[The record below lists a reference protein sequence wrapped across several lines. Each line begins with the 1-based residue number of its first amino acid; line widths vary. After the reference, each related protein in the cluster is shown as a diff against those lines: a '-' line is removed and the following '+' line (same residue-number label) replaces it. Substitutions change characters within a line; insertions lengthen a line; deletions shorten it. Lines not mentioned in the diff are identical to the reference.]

1 MIYCV
6 IKEILQSKT
15 LLLFFLFLIISV
27 QLIAG
32 TTGKLSGRVVEK
44 NKSGLP
50 SVNVLI
56 AGTSLGASTDVDGY
70 FSVLNIPPG
79 SYKIQFSL
87 VGYRT
92 RIVND
97 IIISTNNTTKL
108 NAELEENAVT
118 TQEVVVTADRPVV
131 DVNLTSSISS
141 LSSKD
146 IESLP
151 VQNVQDIVNLQAGVV
166 DGHFRGGRIG
176 EVQYQ
181 VNGVTINN
189 SYDNSSTMQIDRSL
203 VQEVQVISGTFDA
216 EYGQAMSGVV
226 NCVLK
231 TGSEKYEWNGELY
244 LGSYLFTGSDKRI
257 IPYTFRPAE
266 QQNYQLSLS
275 GSLLFDKTYFL
286 ISTRRYI
293 NYDYLY
299 GTRRF
304 MPTDSSD
311 FEHKIYRPTGDN
323 SEVPLG
329 YSKEWSGLAK
339 VTNRSIKDIELSY
352 QFIINSIESKYAN
365 FGYRYLPDAEPTQKT
380 NSIVHGIDLTHTL
393 SNSTFYNL
401 SLRQNYFDYT
411 NYVFSSM
418 DDPRYYDAGVLMSD
432 QSYEYGASIQG
443 YDLTRFIQ
451 RTDTYVIKGSITSQ
465 VTREHQVKAGVE
477 AQYSHVTFGVPGY
490 IVPTNVDGVEILR
503 PRTNEPPDYPAPK
516 MYHPISYAGYAQD
529 QIEWNDLNLRAGL
542 RFEYFNARDS
552 VPGDLQNPANSI
564 TGAPKS
570 NATATTPKISF
581 APRLGVSYPIST
593 TAALFFAYGHFYQLP
608 GLGQIFTN
616 SDYSILERLQA
627 GGISYGV
634 LGNPDIKPERTI
646 QYEFGYKHE
655 ISEFLGMDISI
666 FYKDIRDLL
675 GVEFITTYSVSEYAR
690 LTNVDF
696 GNVTGFTI
704 AFDQR
709 KIGLLSTSIDYTYQ
723 RAQGNSSDPRETAT
737 RASAGQDPRP
747 RQVAL
752 GWDQRHTLNLTVML
766 QDENNFSISTI
777 MKYGSGQPYTP
788 TIGSGFGAELEENSS
803 RKQNAVIVDMRAE
816 KYVSIFGAKM
826 TVFARVFNLF
836 DARFNN
842 GFVFSDTGS
851 PDYSLTPSVDVGT
864 LINPQRYFPPR
875 RIEIGF
881 SLSSL

>member
-1 MIYCV
+1 MMYSI
-6 IKEILQSKT
+6 IPEIVKRNIVVLVCLS
-15 LLLFFLFLIISV
+15 LLLSL
-27 QLIAG
+27 QLSAG
-32 TTGKLSGRVVEK
+32 TTGKLSGRVTEK
-44 NKSGLP
+44 NKNGLP

-56 AGTSLGASTDVDGY
+56 AGTMLGASTDVDGY

-79 SYKIQFSL
+79 TYKIQFSL

-97 IIISTNNTTKL
+97 IVISTNNTTKL

-189 SYDNSSTMQIDRSL
+189 AYDNSSTLQIDRSL

-231 TGSEKYEWNGELY
+231 TGSENYTWNGEAY
-244 LGSYLFTGSDKRI
+244 VGSFLFTGSDKRI

-266 QQNYQLSLS
+266 QQNYQFSLS
-275 GSLLFDKTYFL
+275 GPLLIDKTYFL
-286 ISTRRYI
+286 LSARRYI

-304 MPTDSSD
+304 LPTDSAD
-311 FEHKIYRPTGDN
+311 FEHKIFSPSGDN
-323 SEVPLG
+323 AEVPLG
-329 YSKEWSGLAK
+329 YNKEWSGLGK
-339 VTNRSIKDIELSY
+339 ITNRSIKDIELSY
-352 QFIINSIESKYAN
+352 QFMMNSVESKYAN
-365 FGYRYLPDAEPTQKT
+365 FAYRYLPDAEPTQKT
-380 NSIVHGIDLTHTL
+380 TSIVHGFDVTHTL

-418 DDPRYYDAGVLMSD
+418 DDPRYYDAGMVMSD

-451 RTDTYVIKGSITSQ
+451 RTDTYVLKGSITSQ
-465 VTREHQVKAGVE
+465 VTRAHQLKAGAEV
-477 AQYSHVTFGVPGY
+477 QFSHVLFGTPGF
-490 IVPTNVDGVEILR
+490 IIPTNVDGVEILR
-503 PRTNEPPDYPAPK
+503 PRTNEPPDYPSPRT
-516 MYHPISYAGYAQD
+516 YHPISFAGYAQD
-529 QIEWNDLNLRAGL
+529 QIEWNDLNLRAGF
-542 RFEYFNARDS
+542 RFEYFDARDS
-552 VPGDLQNPANSI
+552 LPGDLQNPANTIS
-564 TGAPKS
+564 GAPTS
-570 NATATTPKISF
+570 EAIATTPKISF

-593 TAALFFAYGHFYQLP
+593 TAALFFAYGHFYQFP

-616 SDYSILERLQA
+616 SDYTILERLQA

-646 QYEFGYKHE
+646 QYEFGYKHQ

-675 GVEFITTYSVSEYAR
+675 GVEFITTYSVAEYAR

-709 KIGLLSTSIDYTYQ
+709 KIGLLSTTVDYTYQ

-737 RASAGQDPRP
+737 RASAGEDPRP
-747 RQVAL
+747 RQVPLA
-752 GWDQRHTLNLTVML
+752 WDQRHTLNLTLML
-766 QDENNFSISTI
+766 QEDNNFSISAI

-788 TIGSGFGAELEENSS
+788 EIGSGFGADLEENSS
-803 RKQNAVIVDMRAE
+803 RKQNSVIVDMRAE
-816 KYVSIFGAKM
+816 KYLSVFGTKM
-826 TVFARVFNLF
+826 TLFARVFNLF

-842 GFVFSDTGS
+842 GFVFTDTGS
-851 PDYSLTPSVDVGT
+851 PDYSLTPAVDVGT